1 MSIQVLKFGSS
12 VLASPAHLADAVH
25 LVQVA
30 VCTQASHERC
40 SAQRRHGLLYKLSPA
55 VAQGTLGPYGACT
68 A

>member
-1 MSIQVLKFGSS
+1 MCTVLHE
-12 VLASPAHLADAVH
+12 PHLADAVH

-40 SAQRRHGLLYKLSPA
+40 SAQRRHGLLYELSLA